1 VSRWSFTKN
10 RYRIHGQQ
18 NIKFCLYLCF
28 KETISEHRETFS
40 PDCTRDLIDS
50 FLEEMELRKKE
61 TDSNFNGKMNK
72 IYLPDIRRVLHLTA
86 KFDAIYIF
94 TGFDYKY
101 SFLQNYLLLLRLLPA
116 CFVPQYNPLFITVL
130 FLS

>member
-1 VSRWSFTKN
+1 VCLGTGELCSWYCYRTK
-10 RYRIHGQQ
+10 
-18 NIKFCLYLCF
+18 CLYLCF

-61 TDSNFNGKMNK
+61 TDSTFNGKVNK

-86 KFDAIYIF
+86 KF
-94 TGFDYKY
+94 
-101 SFLQNYLLLLRLLPA
+101 
-116 CFVPQYNPLFITVL
+116 
-130 FLS
+130 